1 MKKNIALALFGL
13 IFLFE
18 IHAQNVV
25 RGIIVDIDSENPLQ
39 KVTVKVL
46 KTNLTTGTDEKGV
59 FLLKNIPNGSYTLQV
74 SFPSYEIQNFD
85 IELTGK
91 VINLGIIF
99 LSKDLTEEL
108 DHSIITISEDELNSD
123 EGYTDNIAGL
133 LQSTK
138 DVFLSAAAFDFSTTF
153 FRPRGLDN
161 KNGKVLINGIEMNKL
176 LNGRPQWANW
186 GGLNDLQRSQ
196 VFTPGLSPN
205 DHTFGGIA
213 GVNSITMRASS
224 YNEGGKIS
232 YASANRSYRGRIMGS
247 YSSGLSKNGWAYAFL
262 LSRRY
267 GNEGI
272 VDGTLYDSN
281 SFFASVEKKLNDNHS
296 LNFNLIYAK
305 NRRGRSTAL
314 SNEIYQL
321 KGRKYNPFW
330 GKINGKLKN
339 SRERSI
345 VEPILMLNHYWNIS
359 EKATLNTNISY
370 QFGSQGN
377 TRIDNGGT
385 RLVNF
390 NGQDVFLGGA
400 KNPAPDYYQNLPSFF
415 LQDQNPAAFQY
426 EQAFLAQQN
435 FINDGQFNWG
445 DLFEAN
451 QLQVSQGYNSI
462 YVLQEDRVDDSLLSF
477 SSILYLKLT
486 DNIRL
491 NVSLSFRK
499 LANKT
504 YAKVKDLLG
513 GTGFLD
519 IDFFAEEN
527 QALQN
532 EQVSSNLAQSDLQ
545 NPNRIVTTGNRYK
558 YNYEINASNTDVFT
572 QIQFNYPKLN
582 FYTAININSSS
593 YQRNGIYE
601 NGYYPSAASLGK
613 SEKLSFND
621 YGAKGGLTYKINGQ
635 HLLDFNAALITK
647 APTIRNSFENPRQNN
662 NIIGG
667 LKSEKINA
675 FDISYILRIP
685 KVTARITGYHTNF
698 RNGTNLGFFFTES
711 GSTFTQEVVTNIE
724 RRNLGG
730 ELGIGFQATP
740 TIKLKGVASVGQ
752 YTYNNNP
759 NVYYASDDFANNV
772 RDGDGTSKLKNLHV
786 AGGPERAFQ
795 LGFEYRDPDFWWLGV
810 TANHFSN
817 AYANISTLKRS
828 DAFAIDF
835 DLIPDSILA
844 QGGTINGYTYNDFD
858 ETLARELLKQENFN
872 DYLLVNISGGKSWK
886 IGSYY
891 VGFFAFINNLFNQ
904 EYKTGGFEQSR
915 RIGYRDQLQEQRND
929 KGPLFGNRYFF
940 GNGTTY
946 FLNFYIRF

>member
-1 MKKNIALALFGL
+1 MKKNIASALFGL

-18 IHAQNVV
+18 IHAQNLV
-25 RGIIVDIDSENPLQ
+25 RGIIIDIDSENPLH
-39 KVTVKVL
+39 KVTVRVL
-46 KTNLTTGTDEKGV
+46 NTNLIARTNEKGV
-59 FLLKNIPNGSYTLQV
+59 FLFKNIPNGSYTLQI
-74 SFPSYEIQNFD
+74 SFPSYEIQNFE
-85 IELTGK
+85 IELKG
-91 VINLGIIF
+91 ILIDLGTIL

-108 DHSIITISEDELNSD
+108 DHSVITISEDELNSD

-138 DVFLSAAAFDFSTTF
+138 DVFLSAAAFDFSSTF

-161 KNGKVLINGIEMNKL
+161 KNGKVLINGIEMNKF

-186 GGLNDLQRSQ
+186 GGLNDLQRNQ
-196 VFTPGLSPN
+196 VFTSGLSPN

-213 GVNSITMRASS
+213 GVNSVTMRASS
-224 YNEGGKIS
+224 YSEGGKIS

-247 YSSGLSKNGWAYAFL
+247 YSSGISKNGWAYAFL
-262 LSRRY
+262 ISRRY
-267 GNEGI
+267 SDEGF

-281 SFFASVEKKLNDNHS
+281 SFFASVEKKIHDDHS
-296 LNFNLIYAK
+296 LNFNLIYAQ

-330 GKINGKLKN
+330 GEINGKLKN

-345 VEPILMLNHYWNIS
+345 VEPILMLNHYWDIS
-359 EKATLNTNISY
+359 ENATLNTNISY

-385 RLVNF
+385 RLINF

-400 KNPAPDYYQNLPSFF
+400 KNPAPDYYQNLPSYF
-415 LQDQNPAAFQY
+415 LQDQNPSAFQY

-451 QLQVSQGYNSI
+451 QLQASQGYNSI
-462 YVLQEDRVDDSLLSF
+462 YILQEDRIDDNLLSF

-491 NVSLSFRK
+491 NASVSFRS

-527 QALQN
+527 QASQN
-532 EQVSSNLAQSDLQ
+532 EQVTSNLAQSDLQ

-558 YNYEINASNTDVFT
+558 YNYEVNTSNVDAFT
-572 QIQFNYPKLN
+572 QIQFNYAKLD
-582 FYTAININSSS
+582 FYAAININSSS
-593 YQRNGIYE
+593 YQRNGIYK
-601 NGYYPSAASLGK
+601 NGYYPSASLGK
-613 SEKLSFND
+613 GEKLRFNN
-621 YGAKGGLTYKINGQ
+621 YGVKSGLTYKINGQ
-635 HLLDFNAALITK
+635 HLLDFNVAFITK
-647 APTIRNSFENPRQNN
+647 APTTRNSFENPRQNN
-662 NIIGG
+662 NIIDG
-667 LKSEKINA
+667 LKSEKNNA
-675 FDISYILRIP
+675 LDVSYILRIP
-685 KVTARITGYHTNF
+685 KVTAKITGYHINF

-730 ELGIGFQATP
+730 ELGIGFQVTP

-759 NVYYASDDFANNV
+759 NVYYTSDDFTNNV
-772 RDGDGTSKLKNLHV
+772 TYGDGTSKLKNLHV
-786 AGGPERAFQ
+786 SGGPERAFQ

-817 AYANISTLKRS
+817 AYTNISTLKRT
-828 DAFAIDF
+828 DAFAVDF
-835 DLIPDSILA
+835 DLIPDSILV
-844 QGGTINGYTYNDFD
+844 QGGAINGYTYNDFS
-858 ETLARELLKQENFN
+858 EKSARELLKQEKFN
-872 DYLLVNISGGKSWK
+872 NYLLVNISGGKSWK
-886 IGSYY
+886 LGNYY

-915 RIGYRDQLQEQRND
+915 RIGYRDQLQEQRKD
-929 KGPLFGNRYFF
+929 KSPLFGNRYFF